1 MNRLQLKINIISCQN
16 NTNRL
21 FLLKIYIKIRQKNIR
36 KNYNSWNNLSKT
48 LQKNMIKTYKSN
60 NNFNYIHNNNMR
72 KIYKFWKNLSKLSKK
87 NKLKCRIGGNFKII
101 RQNILKNNSK

>member
-1 MNRLQLKINIISCQN
+1 
-16 NTNRL
+16 
-21 FLLKIYIKIRQKNIR
+21 
-36 KNYNSWNNLSKT
+36 
-48 LQKNMIKTYKSN
+48 MIKTYKSN

-101 RQNILKNNSK
+101 R